1 MQAKQGFMFL
11 FKNIVLICF
20 FLSYLFCS
28 CTTKKTEPAEI
39 KADSS
44 AFLIKYRSYDSL
56 FNVFFKTRDIKF
68 LNQAGL
74 FADSALEMPAITKD
88 SILQKKYF
96 SLLFY
101 RAVDLNILGQ
111 YIKSKD
117 FLENYIH
124 LYLEHHLTKEEDL
137 SDAQKILANIYSRYG
152 DYKKAVLLLQESLA
166 YYSGKK
172 KEEEIASCILNLAIS
187 LKELQRYDEADSVL
201 QKIFEL
207 PSVSPKRKGR
217 ACIELADIYIRR
229 SNTIQAGLQILKARQ
244 FLDSVAQA
252 PERTEAFTRLLNI
265 EGDWHMA
272 GNNPSEAVRSYQ
284 RSIDS
289 AKISSSQNLRNREVG
304 KTYIAMGRAFVQL
317 RSYDSALWFYNRALY
332 TVVNI
337 DTLDRFSLPKQKE
350 LYAENTIAEALYA
363 RADCIIATGTE
374 NIPELENSVSCY
386 KLAFET
392 ERKLLDAFS
401 YDESRQQMLEATRK
415 QSEKAINTCYRLYQ
429 KTKNS
434 RWANEA
440 FLFAEHNK
448 AFILTESVR
457 RNTAASLYL
466 QNDSLYEKLQSLKG
480 QLSMI
485 ETELGKQHASGKPDT
500 LLTRSLSEAR
510 KKNEVALLEAENSLR
525 MQNPAY
531 ANWLAGNS
539 SLTAEELVSKT
550 TTSGNSFIEYFTA
563 DSSVY
568 AFSGEK
574 NKPLAFY
581 KLQAGIKNKADAL
594 LLYFSNRNAILNDPA
609 GYAAIANSL
618 YKLVLAPYVSTGNST
633 LLIIPDGFVSRIPFD
648 ALLTGPAASANISAF
663 PFLIKKQQTGYA
675 FSCRTLIEQS
685 NSANTVNKNNI
696 AAFAPVFT
704 NRERGLSPLSN
715 SLGELDA
722 VKQFYPEGKFFSA
735 ATATIKGFEDNCSN
749 SAIIHLATHAGT
761 GNNTAMPGIEF
772 YDSTL
777 YLNRIYTLPLK
788 ASLVVLSGC
797 ETGAGS
803 INRTEGLMS
812 LARGFSYAGT
822 KNVIGS
828 LWPTD
833 DRVSADMFKHFY
845 SNLNSHD
852 FSTALHKAKLA
863 VIDNSSTAS
872 ASPYFWS
879 GYIYIGSPE
888 ANSKSGS
895 FGWVKYTLI
904 ASGLLAIAAFFAL
917 RRKRKN

>member
-1 MQAKQGFMFL
+1 MFL
-11 FKNIVLICF
+11 YKTILALILTTSLLFHYSCNNRDKAPLGNTIDTVRINNWQKNFDTLYEKYWNTNN
-20 FLSYLFCS
+20 L
-28 CTTKKTEPAEI
+28 
-39 KADSS
+39 
-44 AFLIKYRSYDSL
+44 AFAKEAVS
-56 FNVFFKTRDIKF
+56 
-68 LNQAGL
+68 
-74 FADSALEMPAITKD
+74 FADSLTRFETWLLND
-88 SILQKKYF
+88 SNYRKAFIRLVYRSAVCLHELNDFIRSRELFDKY
-96 SLLFY
+96 LF
-101 RAVDLNILGQ
+101 
-111 YIKSKD
+111 
-117 FLENYIH
+117 
-124 LYLEHHLTKEEDL
+124 LYAEYNSGS
-137 SDAQKILANIYSRYG
+137 SDVLAYSQSTVANIYSRYG
-152 DYKKAVLLLQESLA
+152 DYKKALLLLERSLEFYARKKNKEDFA
-166 YYSGKK
+166 Y
-172 KEEEIASCILNLAIS
+172 CMLNLSIA
-187 LKELQRYDEADSVL
+187 LKELNRFDAATDSL
-201 QKIFEL
+201 GKIL
-207 PSVSPKRKGR
+207 LLDSIGPKRKAK
-217 ACIELADIYIRR
+217 ACIELADIYTRQENI
-229 SNTIQAGLQILKARQ
+229 TDAVIQIQKAKK
-244 FLDSVAQA
+244 FLLAMSGN
-252 PERTEAFTRLLNI
+252 PEHSEVYSTLFNI
-265 EGDWHMA
+265 EGDLLA
-272 GNNPSEAVRSYQ
+272 ARKNPSEALAAYRQ
-284 RSIDS
+284 SIDS
-289 AKISSSQNLRNREVG
+289 ANISSQNLRNRETG

-317 RSYDSALWFYNRALY
+317 RSYDSALWFYNQALY

-550 TTSGNSFIEYFTA
+550 TASGNPFIEYFTA

-581 KLQAGIKNKADAL
+581 KLPAGIKNKADAL

-803 INRTEGLMS
+803 INKTEGLMS